1 MSPFTRALTTIL
13 ALGLAG
19 TVSAEP
25 AADATTAQPVAATE
39 AVAEPAEMAA
49 PEAAP
54 AAAAEA
60 TASAEAAAQAPA
72 AEGQAPAAE
81 DVGDLPGTAEA
92 AADAAAAE
100 PAAAETPAPKP
111 KHVVNLG
118 PVGHDAQGSPGRLHT
133 VASGDTL
140 WDISDA
146 YLGTPWVW
154 PSIWQ
159 ENAALENPHLIIPGD
174 RLWISPT
181 EIRRVT
187 PAEADELLAG
197 SPAADMGEVAY
208 DALPEGAEIPKPP
221 MFRYSARGGIG
232 LVSDQ
237 HVEGAASIVDSREG
251 DRTWFGTMDRVQVGL
266 GAGEVEPGEQFIIFR
281 TRERVN
287 DPGNGRFLGWHVQL
301 MGWVEV
307 TEVHDET
314 SDALIKMSFS
324 EMQKGDRLLPREL
337 LPLEIELRAAPEEL
351 DGQIAFMPDN
361 RVTSGGDD
369 MVFLDTG
376 SDAGVEVG
384 NVLEIYRP
392 RGERRDRARSEDV
405 YVPAHV
411 VGRVV
416 VVVAFPSSSAAVIHH
431 SSTAINIGDRVRA
444 TSIELE

>member
-1 MSPFTRALTTIL
+1 MSPFTRALAMIL

-19 TVSAEP
+19 TASAEP
-25 AADATTAQPVAATE
+25 AADATTAQPMAASEGVAA
-39 AVAEPAEMAA
+39 PAEMAA
-49 PEAAP
+49 PEAAT
-54 AAAAEA
+54 EG
-60 TASAEAAAQAPA
+60 APA
-72 AEGQAPAAE
+72 APAESAAPAAQPPATE
-81 DVGDLPGTAEA
+81 AVGEAPGTEEA
-92 AADAAAAE
+92 AADASAAE
-100 PAAAETPAPKP
+100 PTAAEAAVETPAPKP
-111 KHVVNLG
+111 KHTVSLG

-208 DALPEGAEIPKPP
+208 DGLPEGADIPKPP

-232 LVSDQ
+232 LVSDEQ
-237 HVEGAASIVDSREG
+237 VKGAASIVDSREG
-251 DRTWFGTMDRVQVGL
+251 DRTWFGSMDRLQVGL
-266 GAGEVEPGEQFIIFR
+266 GAGEVEPGEQFIVFR

-307 TEVHDET
+307 TEVHDEI
-314 SDALIKMSFS
+314 SDALVKMSFS

-337 LPLEIELRAAPEEL
+337 MPLEVELRAASEEL

-361 RVTSGGDD
+361 RVTGGGED

-376 SDAGVEVG
+376 TDAGVEVG
-384 NVLEIYRP
+384 NVFEIYRP
-392 RGERRDRARSEDV
+392 RGDRRDQARREDV
-405 YVPAHV
+405 HVPAHV
-411 VGRVV
+411 VGRLVV
-416 VVVAFPSSSAAVIHH
+416 VIAFPSSSAAVIEHA
-431 SSTAINIGDRVRA
+431 STDINIGDRVRA
-444 TSIELE
+444 TTIELP

>member
-1 MSPFTRALTTIL
+1 
-13 ALGLAG
+13 
-19 TVSAEP
+19 
-25 AADATTAQPVAATE
+25 
-39 AVAEPAEMAA
+39 
-49 PEAAP
+49 
-54 AAAAEA
+54 
-60 TASAEAAAQAPA
+60 
-72 AEGQAPAAE
+72 
-81 DVGDLPGTAEA
+81 
-92 AADAAAAE
+92 
-100 PAAAETPAPKP
+100 
-111 KHVVNLG
+111 
-118 PVGHDAQGSPGRLHT
+118 
-133 VASGDTL
+133 
-140 WDISDA
+140 
-146 YLGTPWVW
+146 
-154 PSIWQ
+154 
-159 ENAALENPHLIIPGD
+159 
-174 RLWISPT
+174 
-181 EIRRVT
+181 VT

-251 DRTWFGTMDRVQVGL
+251 DRTWFGSMDRVQVGL

-307 TEVHDET
+307 TEVHDEI
-314 SDALIKMSFS
+314 SDALIRMSFS
-324 EMQKGDRLLPREL
+324 EMQEGDRLLPREL
-337 LPLEIELRAAPEEL
+337 MPLEVELRAAPEEL

-392 RGERRDRARSEDV
+392 RGERRDPARSEDV
-405 YVPAHV
+405 HVPAHV

-431 SSTAINIGDRVRA
+431 ASGDINIGDRVRA